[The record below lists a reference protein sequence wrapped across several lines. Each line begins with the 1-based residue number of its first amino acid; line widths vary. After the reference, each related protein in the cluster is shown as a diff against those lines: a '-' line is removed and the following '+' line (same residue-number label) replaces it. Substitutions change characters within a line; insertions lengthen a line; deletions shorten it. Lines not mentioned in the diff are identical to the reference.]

1 MLVYLPKE
9 EIGKEFILTKGA
21 GASLVLFETE
31 QWKNFQGE
39 LMKLDKDDRNVRLF
53 RRHVIG
59 SAQQSSTDE
68 EGAIFISDCL
78 YYYCSVKQEGEQPTL
93 YKIQDYIDNGK
104 PMFRI
109 MEKYVKYV
117 ISSE

>member
-21 GASLVLFETE
+21 GASLVLFEVE
-31 QWKNFQGE
+31 QWKKFQDE
-39 LMKLDKDDRNVRLF
+39 LMKLDKDDRNVRTF

-59 SAQQSSTDE
+59 SAQQSTTDE
-68 EGAIFISDCL
+68 EGAIFISDYL
-78 YYYCSVKQEGEQPTL
+78 YYYCSVKKEEQPTL
-93 YKIQDYIDNGK
+93 YKSRDYMDKGK

-109 MEKYVKYV
+109 MEQYVKYV

>member
-21 GASLVLFETE
+21 GASLVIFETD
-31 QWKNFQGE
+31 QWRKFQDE
-39 LMKLDKDDRNVRLF
+39 LMKLDKDDRNVRVF
-53 RRHVIG
+53 KRHVIG
-59 SAQQSSTDE
+59 NAQQSSTNE
-68 EGAIFISDCL
+68 EGAIFVSDCL
-78 YYYCSVKQEGEQPTL
+78 YYYCSVKQEGGQATL
-93 YKIQDYIDNGK
+93 YKSRDYIDNGK

-117 ISSE
+117 LSSE